1 MKKEDLI
8 GRKVKGFEFEKTSD
22 GYYYISQM
30 SDYDGKVGVIEEFVM
45 NDSARVR
52 FKDGTAWIY
61 PIELVYDHLV
71 NEDFEKERKG
81 TLDAVNG
88 GDYRKFDT
96 GSVRDSD
103 KGKPR
108 VADMEPYT
116 RLRFGYHMLLGAEKY
131 NKKNYLLGQPDDS
144 SLESIHRHL
153 ALYEDGDRSE
163 DHLCA
168 IMFGIQNILLN
179 EKKDGREPSHYYN
192 SLKESKD
199 EK

>member
-8 GRKVKGFEFEKTSD
+8 GKKVKGFRFWGTRD
-22 GYYYISQM
+22 GFIWINSM
-30 SDYDGKVGVIEEFVM
+30 SDYIGSIGVIEALVM
-45 NDSARVR
+45 DNSVKIR
-52 FKDGTAWIY
+52 FEDGRAWLY
-61 PIELVYDHLV
+61 PIELVYDHLLD
-71 NEDFEKERKG
+71 EDFEKGRKEI
-81 TLDAVNG
+81 LDAVNG

-96 GSVRDSD
+96 GSVRDSNE
-103 KGKPR
+103 GKPR
-108 VADMEPYT
+108 VADMEAYV

-131 NKKNYLLGQPDDS
+131 SAKNYLLGQPDDS

-153 ALYEDGDRSE
+153 AMYEDGDRSE

-168 IMFGIQNILLN
+168 IIFGIQNILLN

>member
-8 GRKVKGFEFEKTSD
+8 GKKVKGFEFEKTRAVFC
-22 GYYYISQM
+22 YINPM
-30 SDYDGKVGVIEEFVM
+30 SLYNERIGVIEEFVKV
-45 NDSARVR
+45 DYVRVR
-52 FKDGTAWIY
+52 FEDGIAWIY

-71 NEDFEKERKG
+71 GEDYEKERKEI
-81 TLDAVNG
+81 LDAVNG
-88 GDYRKFDT
+88 GDYRTFDT
-96 GSVRDSD
+96 GSVRDSNE
-103 KGKPR
+103 GKPR
-108 VADMEPYT
+108 VADMEAYV
-116 RLRFGYHMLLGAEKY
+116 RLRFGFHMLLGAEKY
-131 NKKNYLLGQPDDS
+131 SKKNYLLGQPDDS

-179 EKKDGREPSHYYN
+179 EKKDGREPGHYYN